1 MDRINKLT
9 EEKQILEY
17 MVNNSV
23 INESFEE
30 ANSNLLLNSLDDNMH
45 KSVWQGDKHKQRPY
59 LDKQ

>member
-1 MDRINKLT
+1 
-9 EEKQILEY
+9 

-30 ANSNLLLNSLDDNMH
+30 ANLLNSFDE
-45 KSVWQGDKHKQRPY
+45 SVWQGDKHKKRPY